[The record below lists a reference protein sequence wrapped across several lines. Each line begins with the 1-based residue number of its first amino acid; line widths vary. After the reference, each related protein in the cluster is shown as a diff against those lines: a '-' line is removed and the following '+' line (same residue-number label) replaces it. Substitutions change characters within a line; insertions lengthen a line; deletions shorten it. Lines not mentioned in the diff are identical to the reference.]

1 MTAERRRF
9 AGLGR
14 LIPRIVR
21 DLAGASKGVFVDHL
35 LGQADAA
42 IDGAVLV
49 RRSVA
54 GEVGRASA
62 AEQMRVI
69 EHRGDACRG
78 ELIRDLGSAL
88 VTPIDR
94 EDLFRLSRALDDVL
108 DVLRD
113 FVRQWD
119 LFEMDRSAIIEP
131 VVDATCDALADLR
144 AAIATI
150 SSEPALITTRALAAK
165 KSGNAIRRQHDVQ
178 LAALYRG
185 ELTVQMLKERDL
197 IRRLDVAGIRF
208 ATAADTLSDAAI
220 KRIEA

>member
-1 MTAERRRF
+1 MTVERRRSTW
-9 AGLGR
+9 LDR
-14 LIPRIVR
+14 LVPRIVR
-21 DLAGASKGVFVDHL
+21 DLAGASKGVFVEHL

-42 IDGAVLV
+42 IDGAILV
-49 RRSVA
+49 RRCVA
-54 GEVGRASA
+54 GEIGRATA

-69 EHRGDACRG
+69 EHRGDSFRG

-94 EDLFRLSRALDDVL
+94 DDLFRLSRALDDVL

-119 LFEMDRSAIIEP
+119 LFEMERAPIIEP

-144 AAIATI
+144 EAIATI
-150 SSEPALITTRALAAK
+150 SSEPALITRRALAAK

-185 ELTVQMLKERDL
+185 ELSVGTLKERDL